1 MKQGSE
7 AHLRE
12 ELEHL
17 KHISGLGSTLSLVWA
32 PDPGKTLSGEV
43 KGSTVYIYDES
54 EKKALD
60 TLRHEFFDYCISKAI
75 QPYRHVT
82 NTLIKLLNENAY
94 KQKEEVVEG
103 LRKIAFTE
111 SKK

>member
-1 MKQGSE
+1 LKQGSE
-7 AHLRE
+7 AQLRE

-17 KHISGLGSTLSLVWA
+17 KHISGLGSALNLVWA
-32 PDPGKTLSGEV
+32 PDPGKALSGEV

-54 EKKALD
+54 EKQALD

-75 QPYRHVT
+75 QPYRQVT

-94 KQKEEVVEG
+94 TQKEEIVEG

-111 SKK
+111 SKH

>member
-1 MKQGSE
+1 LKQGSE

-12 ELEHL
+12 ELENL
-17 KHISGLGSTLSLVWA
+17 KNISGLGSALSLVWA
-32 PDPGKTLSGEV
+32 PDPEKTLSGEV

-60 TLRHEFFDYCISKAI
+60 TLRHEFFDYCISQAI

-111 SKK
+111 SKH

>member
-12 ELEHL
+12 ELDNL
-17 KHISGLGSTLSLVWA
+17 KNISGLGSALSLIWA

-43 KGSTVYIYDES
+43 KGITVYIYDES
-54 EKKALD
+54 EEKALD

-75 QPYRHVT
+75 QPYRQVT
-82 NTLIKLLNENAY
+82 NTLIKLLNDNAY
-94 KQKEEVVEG
+94 KEKEEIVDG

-111 SKK
+111 SKH

>member
-1 MKQGSE
+1 M
-7 AHLRE
+7 
-12 ELEHL
+12 
-17 KHISGLGSTLSLVWA
+17 
-32 PDPGKTLSGEV
+32 
-43 KGSTVYIYDES
+43 YIYDES

-75 QPYRHVT
+75 QPYRQVT

-111 SKK
+111 SKH